1 MAISRIRKTQ
11 QLIRQKLKEKIFQ
24 YNCEVFYED
33 TDMGGRVYHANYLK
47 FIERARSK
55 FIDSLNVDQ
64 RLLLLEEKKV
74 FIVKNIVA
82 DYLLPAYFRDKLV
95 VSTNLVELKR
105 ASMILK
111 QEIMRDNQKLFKCNV
126 RLAML
131 NSTGKPEKFSADL
144 VLNMETFFR
153 PTQKKIGE

>member
-1 MAISRIRKTQ
+1 M
-11 QLIRQKLKEKIFQ
+11 KENMFQ

-64 RLLLLEEKKV
+64 RLLLLEEKKF

-82 DYLLPAYFRDKLV
+82 DYLLPAYFGNKLV

-105 ASMILK
+105 ASMVLK
-111 QEIMRDNQKLFKCNV
+111 QEILRDDQKLFKCNV

-131 NSTGKPEKFSADL
+131 NSSGKPEKFSVNFVD
-144 VLNMETFFR
+144 NIEKFFKFSR
-153 PTQKKIGE
+153 KKIGE

>member
-1 MAISRIRKTQ
+1 M
-11 QLIRQKLKEKIFQ
+11 FQ

-55 FIDSLNVDQ
+55 LIESFNVDQ
-64 RLLLLEEKKV
+64 KLLVLKEKKF

-82 DYLLPAYFRDKLV
+82 DYLLPAYFGDRLKIC
-95 VSTNLVELKR
+95 TNLVELKR

-111 QEIMRDNQKLFKCNV
+111 QEILRDDQKLFKCNV

-131 NSTGKPEKFSADL
+131 NYAGKPEKLSADL
-144 VLNMETFFR
+144 VLNIENFFKF
-153 PTQKKIGE
+153 TQKKVGE

>member
-1 MAISRIRKTQ
+1 M
-11 QLIRQKLKEKIFQ
+11 KEKMFQ

-33 TDMGGRVYHANYLK
+33 TDMGGRVYHANFLK

-55 FIDSLNVDQ
+55 LIEAFKVDQ
-64 RLLLLEEKKV
+64 RTLILKEKKF

-82 DYLLPAYFRDKLV
+82 DYLLPAYFGDKLV
-95 VSTNLVELKR
+95 ICTNLVELKR

-111 QEIMRDNQKLFKCNV
+111 QEILRDDQKLFKCNV

-131 NSTGKPEKFSADL
+131 NFTGKPEKFSADL
-144 VLNMETFFR
+144 VLNVETFFKV
-153 PTQKKIGE
+153 T

>member
-1 MAISRIRKTQ
+1 M
-11 QLIRQKLKEKIFQ
+11 KENMFQ

-55 FIDSLNVDQ
+55 FINSLNVDQ
-64 RLLLLEEKKV
+64 RLLLLEEKKF

-82 DYLLPAYFRDKLV
+82 DYLLPAYFGDKLV
-95 VSTNLVELKR
+95 ICTNLVELKR

-111 QEIMRDNQKLFKCNV
+111 QEIMRDDQKLFKCNV

-131 NSTGKPEKFSADL
+131 NSIGKPERFSADL
-144 VLNMETFFR
+144 VLNIETFFES
-153 PTQKKIGE
+153 TQKKIGE

>member
-1 MAISRIRKTQ
+1 M
-11 QLIRQKLKEKIFQ
+11 KEKIFQ

-55 FIDSLNVDQ
+55 LIESFNVDQ
-64 RLLLLEEKKV
+64 KLLVLKEKKF

-82 DYLLPAYFRDKLV
+82 DYLLPAYFGDKLV
-95 VSTNLVELKR
+95 ICTNLLELKR

-111 QEIMRDNQKLFKCNV
+111 QEILRDDQKLFKCDV

-131 NSTGKPEKFSADL
+131 NFNGKPEKFPADL
-144 VLNMETFFR
+144 VLNFETFFKA
-153 PTQKKIGE
+153 TQKKIEE

>member
-1 MAISRIRKTQ
+1 M
-11 QLIRQKLKEKIFQ
+11 FQ

-64 RLLLLEEKKV
+64 RLLLLEEKKF
-74 FIVKNIVA
+74 FIVKNIIA
-82 DYLLPAYFRDKLV
+82 DYLLPAYFGDKLAV
-95 VSTNLVELKR
+95 CTKLVELKR

-111 QEIMRDNQKLFKCNV
+111 QEILRDGQKLFKCDV

-144 VLNMETFFR
+144 VLNTETFFE
-153 PTQKKIGE
+153 PTKKKIGE

>member
-1 MAISRIRKTQ
+1 MFR
-11 QLIRQKLKEKIFQ
+11 

-55 FIDSLNVDQ
+55 LIESLNVDQ
-64 RLLLLEEKKV
+64 RLLLLEEKKF

-82 DYLLPAYFRDKLV
+82 DYLIPAYFGDKLV
-95 VSTNLVELKR
+95 ICTTLVELKR

-111 QEIMRDNQKLFKCNV
+111 QEILRDDQKLFKCNV

-131 NSTGKPEKFSADL
+131 KSTGKPEKFSADL
-144 VLNMETFFR
+144 VLNIETFFEF
-153 PTQKKIGE
+153 TQKKIGE

>member
-1 MAISRIRKTQ
+1 M
-11 QLIRQKLKEKIFQ
+11 KENMFQ

-64 RLLLLEEKKV
+64 RLLLLEEKKF
-74 FIVKNIVA
+74 FIVKNIIA
-82 DYLLPAYFRDKLV
+82 DYLLPAYFGDKLV
-95 VSTNLVELKR
+95 VCTELVELKK
-105 ASMILK
+105 ASMILN
-111 QEIMRDNQKLFKCNV
+111 QEIMRDDEKIFECNV

-131 NSTGKPEKFSADL
+131 NSTGKPERFSADL
-144 VLNMETFFR
+144 VGNIETFFE
-153 PTQKKIGE
+153 PTHKKIGE

>member
-1 MAISRIRKTQ
+1 
-11 QLIRQKLKEKIFQ
+11 
-24 YNCEVFYED
+24 
-33 TDMGGRVYHANYLK
+33 MGGRVYHANYLK

-55 FIDSLNVDQ
+55 LIEFLNVDQ
-64 RLLLLEEKKV
+64 RLLLLEEKNF

-82 DYLLPAYFRDKLV
+82 DYLIPAYFGDKLV
-95 VSTNLVELKR
+95 ICTTLVELKR

-111 QEIMRDNQKLFKCNV
+111 QEILRDDQKLFKCNV

-144 VLNMETFFR
+144 VLNIETFFKF
-153 PTQKKIGE
+153 TQKKIGE